1 MIDTILLEVLRNRLI
16 SIVDE
21 QAAALMHASFTTVV
35 REAGDLSAGVFD
47 AQGRMLAQAVT
58 GTPGHINT
66 MANCVRD
73 YVVPRQPLAS
83 LRPGDTLITNDPWA
97 SAGHLF
103 DLTVV
108 TPVFHRGRGVG
119 WFASTCHATDIG
131 GLTMGADAS
140 EVFEEGLAIPL
151 LKLFRGG
158 EPNRE
163 LLQIIRANVRVPE
176 MVIGDLYAQ
185 QAGNVVGA
193 RKLTEMLD
201 EYRLADLE
209 TLGAMILQRTEDAVR
224 AAIREI
230 PDGTYR
236 SAVAIDGFDDP
247 LEIPLQLAGSRRC
260 HCHRLRR
267 QLATGGARHQRGA
280 KLHPGLLHL
289 HGDGGGRPDRS
300 QQRRLVP
307 AAGDQRAARLDSQLS
322 PPRGGGRAPPDR
334 TLRIA
339 ADSGGVGAGGPGT
352 G

>member
-1 MIDTILLEVLRNRLI
+1 
-16 SIVDE
+16 
-21 QAAALMHASFTTVV
+21 
-35 REAGDLSAGVFD
+35 
-47 AQGRMLAQAVT
+47 MLAQAVT

-193 RKLTEMLD
+193 RKLVEMLD
-201 EYRLADLE
+201 EYRLPDLE
-209 TLGAMILQRTEDAVR
+209 TIGELILQRTEDAVR

-230 PDGTYR
+230 PDGMYR
-236 SAVAIDGFDDP
+236 SAVTIDGFDDP
-247 LEIPLQLAGSRRC
+247 LEIRCSLQVAGDAIAIDYAGSSP
-260 HCHRLRR
+260 
-267 QLATGGARHQRGA
+267 QVERGINVVLNYTQA
-280 KLHPGLLHL
+280 YSTYTVMAVVAPNVPNNEGSFRPLTVTAPRGSILNCLPSR
-289 HGDGGGRPDRS
+289 GGRCP
-300 QQRRLVP
+300 
-307 AAGDQRAARLDSQLS
+307 
-322 PPRGGGRAPPDR
+322 PPDR
-334 TLRIA
+334 TLRVA
-339 ADSGGVGAGGPGT
+339 ADPGGAGAGGARAGDRRGFGRPVEHYAG
-352 G
+352 GQDRRSGRSVRVHILLRRGHGRARRP